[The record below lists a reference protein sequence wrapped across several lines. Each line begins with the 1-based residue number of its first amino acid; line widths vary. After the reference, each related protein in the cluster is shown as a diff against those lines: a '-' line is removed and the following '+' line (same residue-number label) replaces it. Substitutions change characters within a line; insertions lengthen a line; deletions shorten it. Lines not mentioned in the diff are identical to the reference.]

1 MNNSNHLK
9 ERWLNMSSEIFI
21 HVAKG
26 KSARAA
32 FNAAVE
38 QAAYEHG
45 HAGYTGTIAEKDNFI
60 EIPLPKTGRKDPER
74 RAEALAN
81 KLIEKNDPR
90 IDDKWGP
97 AGCIKIGPGKYLFFG
112 WASS

>member
-1 MNNSNHLK
+1 
-9 ERWLNMSSEIFI
+9 MSSVFI

-26 KSARAA
+26 KSAQAA
-32 FNAAVE
+32 FDAAVE
-38 QAAYEHG
+38 QTTYDHG

-60 EIPLPKTGRKDPER
+60 EIPLPTGRKDPEA
-74 RAEALAN
+74 RAKALAN

-90 IDDKWGP
+90 IEDTWGP

-112 WASS
+112 WASGSHFG